1 MRKKYSKA
9 LALALTLGLLL
20 TPVSNAMAA
29 TNNYESTETTTAG
42 GEEASDSATVYGAAT
57 SNPLTKINNL
67 AVTPENLGIPG
78 EAHYSTSTYQTAYYA
93 RNIWDMAAIDGKVL
107 LSMGDYGSNTG
118 AVPIY
123 YYTNDSTAKK
133 ECTYE
138 SNISKIGLSSEEIKR
153 FYNINGTIYATA
165 TDPLNYADGSY
176 YKFDSATNKWIDYH
190 KLPMSIHCY
199 DMVEY
204 NGEVFFAG
212 MVRGSG
218 DTVVNCVQ
226 KLNTSD
232 LGSSKAAS
240 DIKFYYAD
248 GTEFKAEWDTYKL
261 ADGTTQTY
269 FNSEYWRTYDMFV
282 YKGEL
287 YVAHSSTTKYT
298 VTPESGLFKYDKQNN
313 RFVQVSKGTDTKGFM
328 AVTRNMTSL
337 GYVTGV
343 SGRTELHYP
352 FGQKTAKAGALT
364 VGQEAIYS
372 EPICGAKISTSD
384 TFVAVC
390 NGIFKSSDVIT
401 FEKVSLGAGYENYVT
416 RDAFEKDG
424 KYYFLASVKNGTNNF
439 TTAVFE
445 TDKNF
450 TTFRRVLYFNTPSF
464 ARSFVYNDGYIY
476 IGLGGNGRIDNLGDS
491 EGSPYSGTLY
501 RINLAK
507 LIPSSSE
514 EKTETPSTSEV
525 TTEEKTE
532 TPSTSEVTTEEK
544 TETPSASKVTTEE
557 KTSTTEVTTEEKTE
571 TPSTSEVTTEQK
583 PELPSTSEVTTEE
596 KPELPSTSEVTEEEK
611 PELPSTSEETTEEEK
626 PELPSTSEE
635 TTEEAGTPEKPEE
648 GKQTGW
654 VKVGTKWYYF
664 NADGSKKTGWVKD
677 GSKWY
682 YLNTDGTMQTGWVKD
697 GGKWYYLNANGTMQ
711 TGWVK
716 DGGKWYYLNGNG
728 LMHTG
733 WIKVSGKWYYL
744 NASGDMAQG
753 WIKVATKW
761 YYLGNSG
768 DMLTGWLKQNNI
780 WYYLSG
786 NGDMLNGWQ
795 KIKGKWYYFYSS
807 GKMASNTKIGSYYVN
822 ANGEWVK

>member
-20 TPVSNAMAA
+20 TQVSNAMAA

-42 GEEASDSATVYGAAT
+42 GEEASDSVTVYGAAT

-261 ADGTTQTY
+261 DDGTTQTY

-352 FGQKTAKAGALT
+352 FGQQTAKAGALT

-491 EGSPYSGTLY
+491 EGSKYSGTLY
-501 RINLAK
+501 RIDLEK
-507 LIPSSSE
+507 LVPGTPE
-514 EKTETPSTSEV
+514 EGKTETPSTSEA
-525 TTEEKTE
+525 TTEEKSETPSTSESTTEEKGEAPSTSKGTTEEKGETPSTSEGTTEEKGETPSTSEGTTEEKDETPSTSEGTTEESSKEEKTE
-532 TPSTSEVTTEEK
+532 TP
-544 TETPSASKVTTEE
+544 
-557 KTSTTEVTTEEKTE
+557 
-571 TPSTSEVTTEQK
+571 
-583 PELPSTSEVTTEE
+583 
-596 KPELPSTSEVTEEEK
+596 
-611 PELPSTSEETTEEEK
+611 
-626 PELPSTSEE
+626 
-635 TTEEAGTPEKPEE
+635 EA

-654 VKVGTKWYYF
+654 VQVGTKWYYL
-664 NADGSKKTGWVKD
+664 NADGTKKTGWVKDGTQWYYLNEDGSMKTGWVKD

-682 YLNTDGTMQTGWVKD
+682 YLNV
-697 GGKWYYLNANGTMQ
+697 NGTMK
-711 TGWVK
+711 TGWMK
-716 DGGKWYYLNGNG
+716 ENGKWYYLNG
-728 LMHTG
+728 
-733 WIKVSGKWYYL
+733 
-744 NASGDMAQG
+744 SGDMAQG
-753 WIKVATKW
+753 WIKVASKW
-761 YYLGNSG
+761 YYLGSSG
-768 DMLTGWLKQNNI
+768 EMFTGWLKQSNI

-786 NGDMLNGWQ
+786 SGEMLSGWQ
-795 KIKGKWYYFYSS
+795 QIKGKWYYFYTS
-807 GKMASNTKIGSYYVN
+807 GQMASNTKIGSYYVN

>member
-20 TPVSNAMAA
+20 TQVSNAMAA
-29 TNNYESTETTTAG
+29 TNNYESTETKTAG

-133 ECTYE
+133 ECIYE

-176 YKFDSATNKWIDYH
+176 YKFDSTTNKWIDYH

-352 FGQKTAKAGALT
+352 FGQQTAKAGALT

-424 KYYFLASVKNGTNNF
+424 KYYFLASVKNGADNF

-491 EGSPYSGTLY
+491 EGSKYSGTLY
-501 RINLAK
+501 RINLEK
-507 LIPSSSE
+507 LVPGTPEEGKTETPSTSEATTE
-514 EKTETPSTSEV
+514 EKSETPSTSKATTEEKPETPSTSEV
-525 TTEEKTE
+525 TTEEKGE
-532 TPSTSEVTTEEK
+532 TPSTSEGTTEEKGETPSTSEGTTEEKGETPSTSEGTTEESSKEEK
-544 TETPSASKVTTEE
+544 TETP
-557 KTSTTEVTTEEKTE
+557 
-571 TPSTSEVTTEQK
+571 
-583 PELPSTSEVTTEE
+583 
-596 KPELPSTSEVTEEEK
+596 
-611 PELPSTSEETTEEEK
+611 
-626 PELPSTSEE
+626 
-635 TTEEAGTPEKPEE
+635 EA

-654 VKVGTKWYYF
+654 VKVGTKWYYL
-664 NADGSKKTGWVKD
+664 NADGTKKTGWVKD
-677 GSKWY
+677 GKQWY
-682 YLNTDGTMQTGWVKD
+682 YLNADGSMKTGWVKD
-697 GGKWYYLNANGTMQ
+697 GSQWYYLNVNGTMK
-711 TGWVK
+711 TGWMK
-716 DGGKWYYLNGNG
+716 ENGKWYYLNG
-728 LMHTG
+728 
-733 WIKVSGKWYYL
+733 
-744 NASGDMAQG
+744 SGDMAQG
-753 WIKVATKW
+753 WIKVASKW
-761 YYLGNSG
+761 YYLGSSG
-768 DMLTGWLKQNNI
+768 EMFTGWLKQSNI

-786 NGDMLNGWQ
+786 SGEMLSGWQ
-795 KIKGKWYYFYSS
+795 QIKGKWYYFYTS
-807 GKMASNTKIGSYYVN
+807 GQMASNTKIGSHYVN

>member
-1 MRKKYSKA
+1 
-9 LALALTLGLLL
+9 
-20 TPVSNAMAA
+20 
-29 TNNYESTETTTAG
+29 
-42 GEEASDSATVYGAAT
+42 
-57 SNPLTKINNL
+57 
-67 AVTPENLGIPG
+67 
-78 EAHYSTSTYQTAYYA
+78 
-93 RNIWDMAAIDGKVL
+93 
-107 LSMGDYGSNTG
+107 MGDYGSNTG

-176 YKFDSATNKWIDYH
+176 YKFDSTTNKWIDYH

-261 ADGTTQTY
+261 DDGTTQTY

-352 FGQKTAKAGALT
+352 FGQQTAKAGALT

-390 NGIFKSSDVIT
+390 NGIFKSADAIT

-424 KYYFLASVKNGTNNF
+424 KYYFLASVKNGADNF

-491 EGSPYSGTLY
+491 EGSKYSGTLY
-501 RINLAK
+501 RIDLEK
-507 LIPSSSE
+507 LVPGTPEEGKTETPSTSEATTE
-514 EKTETPSTSEV
+514 EKSETPSTSKATTEEKPETPSTSEV
-525 TTEEKTE
+525 TTEEKGE
-532 TPSTSEVTTEEK
+532 TPSTSEGTTEEK
-544 TETPSASKVTTEE
+544 G
-557 KTSTTEVTTEEKTE
+557 E
-571 TPSTSEVTTEQK
+571 TPSTSEGTTEEK
-583 PELPSTSEVTTEE
+583 GETPSTSEGTTEESSKEE
-596 KPELPSTSEVTEEEK
+596 KPE
-611 PELPSTSEETTEEEK
+611 
-626 PELPSTSEE
+626 
-635 TTEEAGTPEKPEE
+635 TPEV

-654 VKVGTKWYYF
+654 VQVGTKWYYL
-664 NADGSKKTGWVKD
+664 NEDGSMKTGWVKD
-677 GSKWY
+677 GSQWY
-682 YLNTDGTMQTGWVKD
+682 YLSANGTMKTGWVKD
-697 GGKWYYLNANGTMQ
+697 GSQWYYLNVNGTMK
-711 TGWVK
+711 TGWMK
-716 DGGKWYYLNGNG
+716 ENGKWYYLNG
-728 LMHTG
+728 
-733 WIKVSGKWYYL
+733 
-744 NASGDMAQG
+744 SGDMAQG
-753 WIKVATKW
+753 WIKVASKW
-761 YYLGNSG
+761 YYLGSSG
-768 DMLTGWLKQNNI
+768 EMFTGWLKQSNI

-786 NGDMLNGWQ
+786 SGEMLSGWQ
-795 KIKGKWYYFYSS
+795 QIKGKWYYFYTS
-807 GKMASNTKIGSYYVN
+807 GQMASNTKIGSHYVN

>member
-1 MRKKYSKA
+1 
-9 LALALTLGLLL
+9 
-20 TPVSNAMAA
+20 
-29 TNNYESTETTTAG
+29 
-42 GEEASDSATVYGAAT
+42 
-57 SNPLTKINNL
+57 
-67 AVTPENLGIPG
+67 
-78 EAHYSTSTYQTAYYA
+78 
-93 RNIWDMAAIDGKVL
+93 
-107 LSMGDYGSNTG
+107 
-118 AVPIY
+118 
-123 YYTNDSTAKK
+123 
-133 ECTYE
+133 
-138 SNISKIGLSSEEIKR
+138 
-153 FYNINGTIYATA
+153 
-165 TDPLNYADGSY
+165 
-176 YKFDSATNKWIDYH
+176 
-190 KLPMSIHCY
+190 MSIHCY

-240 DIKFYYAD
+240 NIKFYYAD

-287 YVAHSSTTKYT
+287 YVAHSSSTKYT

-352 FGQKTAKAGALT
+352 FGQQTAKAGALT

-501 RINLAK
+501 RINLEK
-507 LIPSSSE
+507 LVSGTSDKTPDDGKTETPSTSEVTTE

-544 TETPSASKVTTEE
+544 TETPS
-557 KTSTTEVTTEEKTE
+557 TSEVTTEEKTE
-571 TPSTSEVTTEQK
+571 TPSTSEVTTEEK
-583 PELPSTSEVTTEE
+583 TETPSTSEVTTEEKTELPSTSEVTTEE
-596 KPELPSTSEVTEEEK
+596 KTETS
-611 PELPSTSEETTEEEK
+611 STSEETSKDEVDKEIK
-626 PELPSTSEE
+626 
-635 TTEEAGTPEKPEE
+635 
-648 GKQTGW
+648 TGW
-654 VKVGTKWYYF
+654 VKVGAKWYYF
-664 NADGSKKTGWVKD
+664 NADGTMQTGWFKD
-677 GSKWY
+677 NGKWY
-682 YLNTDGTMQTGWVKD
+682 YLNADGSMKTGWFKD
-697 GGKWYYLNANGTMQ
+697 GGKWYYLSENGTMKTGWFKDSGTWYYLNANGSMQ
-711 TGWVK
+711 TGWLK
-716 DGGKWYYLNGNG
+716 DGGKWYYLSGSG
-728 LMHTG
+728 AMAQG
-733 WIKVSGKWYYL
+733 WMKVSGKWYYL
-744 NASGDMAQG
+744 
-753 WIKVATKW
+753 
-761 YYLGNSG
+761 GNSG
-768 DMLTGWLKQNNI
+768 GMITGWFKQSNV
-780 WYYLSG
+780 WYYLSDSG
-786 NGDMLNGWQ
+786 AMLNGWQ
-795 KIKGKWYYFYSS
+795 KIKNKWYYFYAS

-822 ANGEWVK
+822 SNGEWVK